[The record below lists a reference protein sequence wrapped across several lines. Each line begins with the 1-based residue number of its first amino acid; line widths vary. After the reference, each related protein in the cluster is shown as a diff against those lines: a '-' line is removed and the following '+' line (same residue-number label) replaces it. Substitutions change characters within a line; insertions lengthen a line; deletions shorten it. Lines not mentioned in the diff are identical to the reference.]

1 MLVIVSHLSITHSL
15 MDLFS
20 NDRKGR
26 RVLGVVEGGRERE
39 RKERIDEV
47 RVTDVWPDFSR
58 LSVGLSGSAGV

>member
-1 MLVIVSHLSITHSL
+1 MCPRS
-15 MDLFS
+15 
-20 NDRKGR
+20 GR
-26 RVLGVVEGGRERE
+26 GREGE